1 MKGHHTSQCG
11 FEGEG
16 EGEKRNDEEVND
28 ENKNDNVDKEE
39 KR

>member
-1 MKGHHTSQCG
+1 MEMKGHHTSQ
-11 FEGEG
+11 FRIEGG
-16 EGEKRNDEEVND
+16 EERNDEKVND